1 MLSEIEVYSPAKIN
15 LHLEIGPVRKDGFHS
30 LSSLFQ
36 IVSLY
41 DRIHIRSLKDTDSC
55 RIRGNFT
62 CPVEDNLIYRA
73 HRNFCALTGKK
84 FGVEISVEKS
94 IPEGAGLGGGSSN
107 AGTVLKALNEMTG
120 YTLSDAV
127 LADTGAELGS
137 DIPFFIYSPFAAVG
151 GRGEH
156 IEPLKGA
163 RKLSLLLLLPDFG
176 ISTGNAY
183 RWLDESRDT
192 GVAASSDRWEAQYS
206 DRVLSDLYQSEVKT
220 WPFFNSFTPV
230 LRKQYGEV
238 DRFLNLLRETGAE
251 FAEVS
256 GSGSAMFGIYP
267 DFTAAEEAKAKLQD
281 EKGLKQVLIIELLAR
296 FPSSILQ

>member
-55 RIRGNFT
+55 RIRGDFT
-62 CPVEDNLIYRA
+62 CSPEDNLIYRA
-73 HRNFCALTGKK
+73 HRKFCELFGEL
-84 FGVEISVEKS
+84 FGVEITVEKC

-107 AGTVLKALNEMTG
+107 AAAVLKALNEMTG
-120 YTLSDAV
+120 NMLPV
-127 LADTGAELGS
+127 KELADAGASLGS
-137 DIPFFIYSPFAAVG
+137 DIPFFIHSPFAAVE
-151 GRGEH
+151 GRGEK
-156 IEPLKGA
+156 ITSLKA
-163 RKLSLLLLLPDFG
+163 RRTLPLLLLLPDFAV
-176 ISTGNAY
+176 STGSAY
-183 RWLDESRDT
+183 RWLDESRQN
-192 GVAASSDRWEAQYS
+192 GEQKAADEWIPGFSVHELEA
-206 DRVLSDLYQSEVKT
+206 LYQGDVVA

-230 LRKQYGEV
+230 LREQYSQIN
-238 DRFLNLLRETGAE
+238 RFLELLTKNGAV
-251 FAEVS
+251 FTEVS
-256 GSGSAMFGIYP
+256 GSGSAMFGIFT
-267 DFTAAEEAKAKLQD
+267 DFQAAERAKSQLQD